1 MKGFALL
8 LLSIVLAVICWGVY
22 GPVLAEGRADM
33 QSSLRPFI
41 CVGLAYFLIGVLVP
55 IVLLRLYGEAG
66 HWSTTGVVWSLVA
79 GAVGAIGALGVILAL
94 TFRGNPVYVMPLV
107 FGGAPV
113 VNTFL
118 TMYWSKSFKQMSPI
132 FIAGLILVIVGAVT
146 VLTFRPHGH
155 AGGETV
161 AIKQDKN
168 GISVDVTPEGEST
181 PTQYQAASVEELKA
195 KHPEAYALYNRH
207 RRITARELFLVM
219 LFTAMTALSW
229 GTYGPTLHRGQMGM
243 AGSRFRPLICV
254 GVSYFLIAVIVPVL
268 LLAVWQE
275 PGQFTFRGSIWSML
289 GGATGALGAL
299 GIILAFN
306 FGGKPVFV
314 MPLVFGGA
322 PVVNTFVS
330 VTQTG
335 DLGQLQAM
343 FYAGLIVV
351 IAGAV
356 TVLIFAPKP
365 EPHGAHTESKPET
378 EAAPA

>member
-1 MKGFALL
+1 MKGLAFM
-8 LLSIVLAVICWGVY
+8 LLSIALAVVCWGVY
-22 GPVLAEGRADM
+22 GPVLSEGRADM

-41 CVGLAYFLIGVLVP
+41 CVGLAYFLIGVLAPTVY
-55 IVLLRLYGEAG
+55 LRLYGEAG
-66 HWSTTGVVWSLVA
+66 HWSTKGIVWSLGA

-94 TFRGNPVYVMPLV
+94 TFRGNPIYVMPLI
-107 FGGAPV
+107 FGCAPV

-118 TMYWSKSFKQMSPI
+118 TMYWGKSFKQMSPI
-132 FIAGLILVIVGAVT
+132 FVAGLILVIVGAVT
-146 VLTFRPHGH
+146 VLVFRPHGH
-155 AGGETV
+155 AGSETV
-161 AIKQDKN
+161 AVNQDEN
-168 GISVDVTPEGEST
+168 GITVDVTPEGESA
-181 PTQYQAASVEELKA
+181 PTQYQAASVEELKT
-195 KHPEAYALYNRH
+195 KHPEAYALYNKH
-207 RRITARELFLVM
+207 RGFTVREMVLVM

-229 GTYGPTLHRGQMGM
+229 GVYGPTLHRGQMGM

-254 GVSYFLIAVIVPVL
+254 GASYFLIAVIVPTL
-268 LLAVWQE
+268 LLSVWHE

-299 GIILAFN
+299 GIIMAFN

-330 VTQTG
+330 VTQSG
-335 DLGQLQAM
+335 SWGQLHAM

-351 IAGAV
+351 MAGAV
-356 TVLIFAPKP
+356 TALVFAPKP
-365 EPHGAHTESKPET
+365 EPHAPHAESKPET